1 MTDSLQRAPLTTMTD
16 LVEVVP
22 TLFGFHVHD
31 SIVLLAIEGAHLVV
45 TARADLDDDHV
56 PQLSVA
62 WIRHP
67 GAKHVLIAYAEDEQ
81 RAWAALHEVDL
92 AIPDGVTRT
101 LVHADGQTWSE
112 RPFGDGTP
120 YDALGSVHLARAA
133 YEGRPV
139 RASRDELYRW
149 VEPNR
154 TPEEVTAS
162 IERVAT
168 REDGLSD
175 VLRDALA
182 LVAGHD
188 DAPGDLD
195 IDDATV
201 LCLATHAPDFLDT
214 VVLST
219 TRDNAARRLG
229 LWLQVV
235 GASVPNCAGG
245 ALVAAG
251 LAAWLT
257 GDGALLSVCLET
269 MQGRPGPAEWA
280 GLLDAISRD
289 AVPPRE
295 WEAIVADLERRRE
308 AAEVPA

>member
-1 MTDSLQRAPLTTMTD
+1 MQRAPLTTMTD

-31 SIVLLAIEGAHLVV
+31 SIVLIAIEDGHLVFS
-45 TARADLDDDHV
+45 ARADLGEDSV
-56 PQLSVA
+56 PYLSLA

-67 GAKHVLIAYAEDEQ
+67 GAQHVLIAYSEDEQ
-81 RAWAALHEVDL
+81 WAWAELHELGL

-112 RPFGDGTP
+112 RPFGEGTP
-120 YDALGSVHLARAA
+120 YDALGSIHLARAA

-139 RASRDELYRW
+139 RASRDELYRL
-149 VEPNR
+149 VEPSR

-168 REDGLSD
+168 REDGLGD
-175 VLRDALA
+175 VLGDALA

-201 LCLATHAPDFLDT
+201 LCLATHAPDFLET
-214 VVLST
+214 ALLST
-219 TRDNAARRLG
+219 TCENASRRLG

-251 LAAWLT
+251 LAAWLS

-295 WEAIVADLERRRE
+295 WQEIAADLVRRRE
-308 AAEVPA
+308 AVQVPA